1 MQAGAGVI
9 ESAGGISAGS
19 ISAGGASAEGSAKE
33 VNTELMSAF
42 TIAADNKMTVEIQVD
57 EMDILSIKEGQKARI
72 SLNSMPGSDYEGE
85 ISYINRIGNANNGVT
100 KYTVKITV
108 PRDENMLWGMNVSAE
123 VIAEKRDGV
132 VTVPVSAITEEGNKS
147 YVYISLDEKTGA
159 LKKKKEVETGLSDG
173 TNVEIIK
180 GVKEGQKIYYEE
192 TEPVQGNTEE
202 EMMM

>member
-1 MQAGAGVI
+1 M
-9 ESAGGISAGS
+9 
-19 ISAGGASAEGSAKE
+19 
-33 VNTELMSAF
+33 
-42 TIAADNKMTVEIQVD
+42 
-57 EMDILSIKEGQKARI
+57 
-72 SLNSMPGSDYEGE
+72 
-85 ISYINRIGNANNGVT
+85 
-100 KYTVKITV
+100 VKITV
-108 PRDENMLWGMNVSAE
+108 PKDENMLWGMNVSAE

-159 LKKKKEVETGLSDG
+159 LKEKKEVKTGLSDG